1 LDRAH
6 APGVTAIDY
15 SIWSCC
21 FARGMLPADFMGGT
35 PIASNGGTVETPM
48 LYTVLAA
55 SAPRKPKLVL
65 VDTGFK
71 DGISMTGRP
80 FDDFERPPAV
90 LAKLGFTP
98 EDVDLVVL
106 THLHFD
112 HAGNFDAFPNAEI
125 VVQRREYE
133 QWKAVLATVPDPSA
147 GKTTW
152 ALSSLDVALFARLDR
167 AVAERR
173 LRLLDGDGELAP
185 GLAYRL
191 AADSHTFG
199 SQWLEVTTPD
209 GAFAIAGDCAYRY
222 VNIERMWPPAYIQ
235 GNPWNMLATFRRML
249 DAVDGRVDRIIPGHD
264 MEIFKRF
271 PSWIDGGNPI
281 AEIHLAAGDRS
292 RRR

>member
-1 LDRAH
+1 MS
-6 APGVTAIDY
+6 DY

-21 FARGMLPADFMGGT
+21 FARGMLPADFMGGS
-35 PIASNGGTVETPM
+35 PIASNQGMVETPM

-55 SAPRKPKLVL
+55 ATEHRPRLIV

-98 EDVDLVVL
+98 ADVDLVVL

-133 QWKAVLATVPDPSA
+133 QWQATIAGVPDPAA
-147 GKTTW
+147 GKQTW
-152 ALSSLDVALFARLDR
+152 TLSSMDVAVLPRLSEAIAAGR
-167 AVAERR
+167 V
-173 LRLLDGDGELAP
+173 RLLDGDATIAP
-185 GLAYRL
+185 GVQARL

-209 GAFAIAGDCAYRY
+209 GVFAIAGDCAYRY
-222 VNIERMWPPAYIQ
+222 VNVERMWPPAYLQ
-235 GNPWNMLATFRRML
+235 GNPWNMLAAFRRML
-249 DAVDGRVDRIIPGHD
+249 DAVDGKVDRIIPGHD
-264 MEIFKRF
+264 MEIFRRH
-271 PSWIDGGNPI
+271 PSWIAGGNPV
-281 AEIHLAAGDRS
+281 AEVHLAAGHPS
-292 RRR
+292 RRP